1 MDAASFADYL
11 KNLLQGSGKP
21 SYRRLGL
28 QIGYGRTTV
37 SDAFQGRRLPSW
49 DVTEPLVRAL
59 GGDVAEARQRWAE
72 ASGGGTPVFP
82 EWLTDPVLAVP
93 ALIPGVGLAKSAAL
107 AAGDPDAALADG
119 WAVVRLSA
127 AQLSY
132 EAGALPP
139 VSASAVVDAFRRAE
153 GENRLPP
160 GVGETVSRM
169 ERLHEQHRAGGA
181 GVDAALQFVV
191 FAYRLAGLV
200 AGGRRD
206 VPEQGEGRAPA
217 DIVTLRLLA
226 EDFGWPAD
234 GELLADF
241 REFLAILV
249 SGLQAVAET
258 DRAVL
263 AALVQHGKTLRL
275 GLGSPTYGM
284 TGAELCDA
292 TGVAPFDLKGHLS
305 ALSEQGLVE
314 WQREGPREAQTS
326 AEWAWTS
333 KRDAYALDGLRSFCR
348 GRNQDFSAMIRD
360 IRLDWLG

>member
-59 GGDVAEARQRWAE
+59 GGDVAQARQLWAE
-72 ASGGGTPVFP
+72 AGGGGLPPVP

-93 ALIPGVGLAKSAAL
+93 ALIPGVGLAKSAGL

-132 EAGALPP
+132 EAGAAPP
-139 VSASAVVDAFRRAE
+139 DSGAAVVEAFRRAE
-153 GENRLPP
+153 AENRLPP

-169 ERLHEQHRAGGA
+169 ELLHERHRDGGA
-181 GVDAALQFVV
+181 DVEAALQFVV

-200 AGGRRD
+200 TGGRD
-206 VPEQGEGRAPA
+206 GVVEQGSVDAPA

-226 EDFGWPAD
+226 EDFGWAAD
-234 GELLADF
+234 EELLDDF

-249 SGLQAVAET
+249 SSLRAVTDA

-263 AALVQHGKTLRL
+263 ATLVQRGKTLRL

-284 TGAELCDA
+284 TGPELCA
-292 TGVAPFDLKGHLS
+292 AAGVPPFDLKGHLS
-305 ALSEQGLVE
+305 ALSGEGLVE
-314 WQREGPREAQTS
+314 WQRDEQAS

-348 GRNQDFSAMIRD
+348 GRDLDFSAMIRD